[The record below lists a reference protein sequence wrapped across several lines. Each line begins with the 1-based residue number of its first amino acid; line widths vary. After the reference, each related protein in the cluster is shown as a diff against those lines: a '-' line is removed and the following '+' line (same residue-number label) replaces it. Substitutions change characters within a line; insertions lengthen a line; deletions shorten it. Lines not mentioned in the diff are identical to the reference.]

1 MKLINISV
9 NTDPEIV
16 ALKSEKLKDELKQ
29 KLNDELEAELTE
41 IRKRLDS
48 VRYDLTEQLAIEE
61 CRLTDIIKRNNTKK
75 LI

>member
-1 MKLINISV
+1 
-9 NTDPEIV
+9 
-16 ALKSEKLKDELKQ
+16 LK
-29 KLNDELEAELTE
+29 

-61 CRLTDIIKRNNTKK
+61 CRLKDIIKRNNTKK